1 MTEPRDF
8 VAALL
13 ERSDPAAD
21 LCGRCRLQKCFANA
35 GSYDRLPALM
45 ADLVRHRVAVIAT
58 PGSSGSGCHNPPIN
72 SSRHP
77 WKRVL

>member
-1 MTEPRDF
+1 
-8 VAALL
+8 
-13 ERSDPAAD
+13 
-21 LCGRCRLQKCFANA
+21 
-35 GSYDRLPALM
+35 M

-58 PGSSGSGCHNPPIN
+58 PGSSGSGCHNSPIN